1 MMLIL
6 ALRFLGILL
15 PLVSLPD
22 GYPRTCQAFLSL
34 FKE

>member
-1 MMLIL
+1 MMPIL

-15 PLVSLPD
+15 PWVSLPD
-22 GYPRTCQAFLSL
+22 GYSHTCQAFLSL